1 MIESR
6 LAYQGRSSL
15 WLLSSPI
22 PFRSINLASV
32 ASYLASFGRLAFI
45 LAVSAFT
52 FVAGALLATKSA
64 VSGPADRVPNIIGAS
79 SEEATAVLAAA
90 GMTLEVDADR
100 LQVDS
105 VPADHVARQDPAA
118 GTHVKRMRAVRVMLS
133 TGPLVRSVLSLV
145 GDSRQRALIAL
156 EQQGIAVDY
165 VASAPSFEVRRDT
178 IIAQSPEPDAMTGEQ
193 SSRPLRLLVSLGEP
207 ATYYVMPN
215 LVTGSV
221 REIRTRIEAFG
232 FRVTEGSNR
241 RVHAS
246 VPPGTIVAQSPQP
259 GFRIAAGGEIV
270 LQVSR

>member
-1 MIESR
+1 
-6 LAYQGRSSL
+6 
-15 WLLSSPI
+15 
-22 PFRSINLASV
+22 LASV
-32 ASYLASFGRLAFI
+32 ASYLASLGRLAFI
-45 LAVSAFT
+45 VALSVLTFAVGGLF
-52 FVAGALLATKSA
+52 ATKVG
-64 VSGPADRVPNIIGAS
+64 VSGPADRVPDIMGMG
-79 SEEATAVLAAA
+79 SEEAVAVLEAA

-118 GTHVKRMRAVRVMLS
+118 GTHVKRMRAVRVMMS
-133 TGPLVRSVLSLV
+133 TGPLVQRVIGLV

-165 VASAPSFEVRRDT
+165 VASAPSFEVGRDT
-178 IIAQSPEPDAMTGEQ
+178 IIAQSPEPDAMTAGAAA
-193 SSRPLRLLVSLGEP
+193 RPLRLLVSLGAP
-207 ATYYVMPN
+207 TTYYVMPG
-215 LVTGSV
+215 LVTRSV
-221 REIRTRIEAFG
+221 AEVRARIETFG

-241 RVHAS
+241 RVHAN